1 MSKKINISFK
11 STAYRMLKKMPG
23 KLWYIFAE
31 FIDNSISSY
40 LQNRIELEKIN
51 GKNYKLV
58 IEIDY
63 NDDDIIT
70 ITDNAAGI
78 DENNWK
84 RALMPGDI
92 PDDNQGLN
100 EFGMG
105 MKYSA
110 VWLSNKWHLK
120 SKSIY
125 DKFQREVTFDYNK
138 VIKEGLEELDYI
150 ENYDVKNH
158 GTKIILENLETKR
171 VKPFTGIRR
180 NLVQKHI
187 KSIYRNFIREKSN
200 FFKDFCV
207 DGNIE
212 IIAFGKKLVYKEKSF
227 LNEQWYKDR
236 HEYKSIKES
245 PKQEWKYKFD
255 EIITNPA
262 NGEKIRFR
270 GFVGILNE
278 IKQGNNGFSY
288 FRRGRVVEGAG
299 DDRLFPEKLST
310 NPSSFRYKRLFGEF
324 HFDDTKEGKVES
336 TFNKNSFQDNE
347 LINYCINNLPNELK
361 YLKFENKPNITY
373 NLLSQADRH
382 RAGFNAK
389 DAEKTIRK
397 SAEKDKK
404 KKEDL
409 FFQEKLKQKNE
420 RIKSQKNNIHN
431 ENNKLEGNV
440 IPKNE
445 EFDYTD
451 HITHINYSVTLKY
464 IESINEDAPF
474 YKWIIEDKEEMN
486 NKYLEIQINL
496 KHRLFMDNQKFRY
509 NADFF
514 NIIKNIV
521 KSLCLSELGAKEGGT
536 TNSYIMRNLI
546 NENIDYFVHE

>member
-51 GKNYKLV
+51 GKDYKLI

-63 NDDDIIT
+63 NEDDIIT

-78 DENNWK
+78 DGKNWK

-92 PDDNQGLN
+92 PDDDKGLN

-120 SKSIY
+120 SKSIE
-125 DKFQREVTFDYNK
+125 DKFQREVTFDYDK
-138 VIKEGLEELDYI
+138 VIKEELEELPYS
-150 ENYDVKNH
+150 ENYEIKNH
-158 GTKIILENLETKR
+158 GTKIILEKLEKRR
-171 VKPFTGIRR
+171 VKPFQRVKI
-180 NLVQKHI
+180 QKHI
-187 KSIYRNFIREKSN
+187 RSIYRNFLRDN
-200 FFKDFCV
+200 RGFHKDFCV
-207 DGNIE
+207 DGKIE
-212 IIAFGKKLVYKEKSF
+212 IIAFGEKLVFQENAF

-236 HEYKSIKES
+236 HEYKSVKES
-245 PKQEWKYKFD
+245 PKQEWQYKFD
-255 EIITNPA
+255 EIITNPS

-270 GFVGILNE
+270 GFVGILDE

-299 DDRLFPEKLST
+299 DDKLFPEKLST

-324 HFDDTKEGKVES
+324 HFDDTKDGKVES

-347 LINYCINNLPNELK
+347 LISYCINSLPNVLRN
-361 YLKFENKPNITY
+361 LKFDTNPNVSY
-373 NLLSQADRH
+373 NLLSQADKH

-404 KKEDL
+404 KHEDK
-409 FFQEKLKQKNE
+409 FFQEKLKQKRE
-420 RIKSQKNNIHN
+420 RIKTQKSNIN
-431 ENNKLEGNV
+431 KEITKLEGNV

-445 EFDYTD
+445 KFDYLDT
-451 HITHINYSVTLKY
+451 ITSTKYNVTVKY
-464 IESINEDAPF
+464 IESIDDDAPF
-474 YKWIIEDKEEMN
+474 YRFFQNEEDMN
-486 NKYLEIQINL
+486 NKTMEIQINL
-496 KHRLFMDNQKFRY
+496 KHRLFMENQKFRY

-521 KSLCLSELGAKEGGT
+521 KSLCFSEIGAKESGT
-536 TNSYIMRNLI
+536 TQSYLMRNFI
-546 NENIDYFVHE
+546 NQNIDYFVHE